1 MKVLIFH
8 ITLRRSG
15 ARGRKGTV
23 VEVERLTVGRGT
35 DNALHVPGLTV
46 ALHHCVFVKRPD
58 GIALELVDGRDLR
71 VNGAVTNGQL
81 VRAGDVVSVGQHE
94 IRVLDTES
102 STEDL
107 ILEVEA
113 TAAAASGTLR
123 AKTRIGVERG
133 FVSRR
138 VFSWALASFVLL
150 VVLGLPLL
158 QRAFDPVAADVVH
171 PRPRAQAPI
180 AMAARLVETG
190 WSSGPLA
197 RNHSHLETDCAAC
210 HVGGFVRVRD
220 QECTACHA
228 TVGRHTAE
236 DVRLDELESVRCAD
250 CHREHQGDAG
260 LLQAGLERCT
270 SCHGDLKRR
279 FGETMLLDVRSL
291 AAHPE
296 VRPAI
301 VVEPISADRV
311 RVSLADLGS
320 ADGEDAIRERSGLAF
335 SHTAHLAPGLA
346 GADGEP
352 VDLGCGDCHV
362 ADAGGELMQPIEFE
376 RHCQSC
382 HGLEFDR
389 GSDRQAPH
397 ENVETVRRAIVEF
410 YASLALGAGPSGP
423 ARRKEAPPPEDRPGA
438 KAWVEERATAAQ
450 RRLLGSNGACA
461 LCHTF
466 EGEAGAA
473 KVVPVVVPPNANAP
487 RWFVLA
493 RFEHGP
499 HELAGCTSCHDVSQ
513 ASDSGAVAIPGIEV
527 CRNCHG
533 DGDTTG
539 EVASSCITCHG
550 FHHPEAG
557 TMVTAIAAPAP
568 AEAAEPTTSAEP
580 APASEP
586 TAGAAPA
593 PAPETP
599 VVEEEP
605 AAEEAP
611 ATPVPAPAA
620 LIGSGFVEEGTKLYA
635 SPGGQGTVIG
645 DFEGRVAIE
654 ILESRDGWL
663 RVRAPLLSEGSIQG
677 WIPSEA
683 AAD

>member
-8 ITLRRSG
+8 VTLRRSG

-46 ALHHCVFVKRPD
+46 ALHHCALVKRPD

-81 VRAGDVVSVGQHE
+81 VHPGDVVSVGQHE
-94 IRVLDTES
+94 LRVLDTES

-107 ILEVEA
+107 VLEVEA
-113 TAAAASGTLR
+113 TAAAASGALR
-123 AKTRIGVERG
+123 ATARIGVERG
-133 FVSRR
+133 YVSRR
-138 VFSWALASFVLL
+138 VFSWVLASFVLL
-150 VVLGLPLL
+150 VVLGLPLF
-158 QRAFDPVAADVVH
+158 QRALEPVAAGVVH
-171 PRPRAQAPI
+171 PRPPEQAPI

-236 DVRLDELESVRCAD
+236 DVRLEELESVRCAD
-250 CHREHQGDAG
+250 CHAEHQGDAG
-260 LLQAGLERCT
+260 LLKAGLERCT

-279 FGETMLLDVRSL
+279 FGDTMLLDVRSL

-301 VVEPISADRV
+301 VVEPISAERV
-311 RVSLADLGS
+311 RVSLADL
-320 ADGEDAIRERSGLAF
+320 DGEDPTRERSGLAF
-335 SHTAHLAPGLA
+335 SHAAHLTPGLA

-352 VDLGCGDCHV
+352 VDLACGNCHV
-362 ADAGGELMQPIEFE
+362 ADAGRALMQPIEFE

-382 HGLEFDR
+382 HGLELDR

-397 ENVETVRRAIVEF
+397 EDVETVRRAIVEF
-410 YASLALGAGPSGP
+410 YASQALGSGSSGP
-423 ARRKEAPPPEDRPGA
+423 TRRKEAPPPEDRPGA
-438 KAWVEERATAAQ
+438 KAWVEEKTAAAQ

-461 LCHTF
+461 LCHTL
-466 EGEAGAA
+466 EGKAPAV
-473 KVVPVVVPPNANAP
+473 KVVPVVLPPNAKAP
-487 RWFVLA
+487 RWFPLA

-499 HELAGCTSCHDVSQ
+499 HELAGCTSCHDVSP
-513 ASDSGAVAIPGIEV
+513 ASDAGAVALPGIEV

-550 FHHPEAG
+550 FHHAEAG
-557 TMVTAIAAPAP
+557 TMVAEIAAAAPA
-568 AEAAEPTTSAEP
+568 ETAEPTTSAEP
-580 APASEP
+580 EPASEP
-586 TAGAAPA
+586 TEDAAPA
-593 PAPETP
+593 EEAP
-599 VVEEEP
+599 V
-605 AAEEAP
+605 AEEAP
-611 ATPVPAPAA
+611 APEEAPTEPSTAA
-620 LIGSGFVEEGTKLYA
+620 PETAAAVARGFVAEGTKLYA
-635 SPGGQGTVIG
+635 SPGGQGTIIG

-663 RVRAPLLSEGSIQG
+663 RVRAPVLPEGSIQG